1 MQKQKE
7 DISRPVTLYVER
19 VENNPKILEFIEQRR
34 VSVIDIEVT
43 AGQAV
48 QIMEYLRERNNQG
61 NSGTIRI
68 RLSGRLVHL

>member
-1 MQKQKE
+1 MPKQD

-43 AGQAV
+43 ASQAV